1 MWMVLSRYGIHRN
14 LKTPQYAQQECNN
27 ESVTLENIESTKND
41 GDSDGDSTP
50 NLDQIKAFLSSLDP
64 DLLSTLLLEAQRES
78 RNLESRE

>member
-1 MWMVLSRYGIHRN
+1 MKKSGMSMVFRRY
-14 LKTPQYAQQECNN
+14 KTLQYAQQECNN